1 MLDFPV
7 VGAWKPG
14 QVTTSFVASSRRVLP
29 ELEMLIEQAWDRAMS
44 RPGVH
49 LFDGPMC
56 RLESRDVSRD
66 RIHLTLSRTSYKPF
80 VGTNMNRSAD
90 GFGREFLANP
100 VGLSAVLLSAD
111 GQLLMGRRNANVA
124 YYPSRVHPFA
134 GCLEPAESL
143 DVFADVRRELR
154 EELALTEP
162 DIIEMFCT
170 GITEDRS
177 LRQPEM
183 TFAVRTHKTLAQ
195 IESQLD
201 AQEHRGIF
209 HTPATAEG
217 IEQALRSKEA
227 FTPVG
232 IGAMLLFGRSAF
244 GGAWFE
250 QNSQA
255 FR

>member
-1 MLDFPV
+1 MLDFLV
-7 VGAWKPG
+7 VGAWMPG
-14 QVTTSFVASSRRVLP
+14 RITTSFVTSSRRVYP
-29 ELEMLIEQAWDRAMS
+29 EVEALIDQAWDRAMS

-66 RIHLTLSRTSYKPF
+66 HIHLTLSRTSYMPF

-134 GCLEPAESL
+134 GCLEPADDL

-154 EELALTEP
+154 EELALAEP
-162 DIIEMFCT
+162 DISEMICT
-170 GITEDRS
+170 GIAEDRS

-201 AQEHRGIF
+201 AEEHRGVF
-209 HTPATAEG
+209 HTPATAAG
-217 IEQALRSKEA
+217 IEAALQSNEC

-232 IGAMLLFGRSAF
+232 IAAMLLWGRVCFGDK
-244 GGAWFE
+244 WFDANRP
-250 QNSQA
+250 Q
-255 FR
+255 